1 MKIDHTKRRAFLAFC
16 MDGLARALSDEDAI
30 GPWLAD
36 GMPDGTFDEVP
47 EDACEKAAEPY
58 KDYVEDMTDEE
69 WNNLCSCWLFTMM
82 RGCFARFRAGDDLVY
97 ESGSLS

>member
-16 MDGLARALSDEDAI
+16 MDAMARALNDEDVI

-47 EDACEKAAEPY
+47 EDACERAAEPY
-58 KDYVEDMTDEE
+58 KEYAEDMTDEE
-69 WNNLCSCWLFTMM
+69 WNNLCSCWIFVMM
-82 RGCFARFRAGDDLVY
+82 HGCFGWLEAIDNMVY
-97 ESGSLS
+97 ESGSIS